1 MKHTTKHTVSRG
13 FTLIELL
20 IVITII
26 GTLAGLLFTNFS
38 GARERVRD
46 SKRKS
51 DLTQMKNAL
60 RLYYNDYQKYPLED
74 NTKIA
79 GCGLDGISSCPWGGT
94 FSAGAASTIYMNQLP
109 TDPLVTQSYT
119 YTSIN
124 DDSYQLTSLLEN
136 AGDDS
141 AAKSQV
147 QCGVAPGAT
156 VIKVYIV
163 CPE

>member
-1 MKHTTKHTVSRG
+1 MKHMKSSG

-38 GARERVRD
+38 GARERARD
-46 SKRKS
+46 SKRKN
-51 DLTQMKNAL
+51 DVTQMKNAL
-60 RLYYNDYQKYPLED
+60 RLYYNDYQRYPLED

-79 GCGLDGISSCPWGGT
+79 GCGLDGISSCTWGGT
-94 FSAGAASTIYMNQLP
+94 FSAGVAQTIYMNQLP
-109 TDPLVTQSYT
+109 TDPLSTQSYT
-119 YTSIN
+119 YTRIN

-136 AGDDS
+136 VGDNS

-156 VIKVYIV
+156 VTKVYMV
-163 CPE
+163 CPD